1 MVILSAAALL
11 VTGGCVAQK
20 PGNVHTLV
28 APGLASADVSR
39 VAVVV
44 VDTTDP
50 QRYRSAVTKEGTLG
64 EVEKR
69 FAFTM
74 TAKGYLAVPPSQ
86 AETAAAQINL
96 NDSLDNS
103 GVVRLGRAANVSAV
117 LLVRITQYSRSD
129 QPSPAAQTASPSPG
143 YQPGNRPAA
152 DRAPDGAAYEKQ
164 YQVTAAVTA
173 RLISVPTGE
182 VLWTGWDSQSA
193 DHLDGDDDGGVLN
206 QTCDDIGQALP
217 VRPAGQRSAALSANH
232 PG

>member
-11 VTGGCVAQK
+11 VTGGCVAGR

-28 APGLASADVSR
+28 APGLASAEVSC

-69 FAFTM
+69 FALAL
-74 TAKGYLAVPPSQ
+74 TAKGYSVVPCSQ

-96 NDSLDNS
+96 NSSLDNS
-103 GVVRLGRAANVSAV
+103 GVVRLGRAANVPAV

-129 QPSPAAQTASPSPG
+129 QPSPAAQTAPPSPG
-143 YQPGNRPAA
+143 YQPGNRSAQEKVGE
-152 DRAPDGAAYEKQ
+152 GAAYEKQ
-164 YQVTAAVTA
+164 YQVTAAMTA

-182 VLWTGWDSQSA
+182 VLWPGWDSQSA
-193 DHLDGDDDGGVLN
+193 DHLGGDDDGGVLN
-206 QTCDDIGQALP
+206 KTCDDIGQALP
-217 VRPAGQRSAALSANH
+217 VRPADLRSAAFSANH